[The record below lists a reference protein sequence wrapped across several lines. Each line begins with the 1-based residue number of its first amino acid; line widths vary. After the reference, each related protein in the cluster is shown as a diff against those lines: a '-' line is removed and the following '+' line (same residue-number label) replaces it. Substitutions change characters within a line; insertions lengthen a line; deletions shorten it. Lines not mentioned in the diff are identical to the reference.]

1 MPKVQSPDTCGLMI
15 FFAFPFSAFPFT
27 LGHQERMQASMEQQE
42 RPAAG
47 RTGRE
52 ARGLHRAYTFADL
65 SAYPLKKRL
74 LIRAADLI
82 FYLLINLI
90 GRTTRF
96 EVEGWEHWEQ
106 ATREGSL
113 PIYTFWHNRVFLST
127 YFWRRRR
134 IVVMTSQSFD
144 GEYIARFIQR
154 FGYGAAR
161 GSSTRGGVGAVV
173 EMVRLMRAGAPTAFT
188 IDGPKGPRYVA
199 KMGAV
204 LLAKKTGA
212 PILPFTVEAARF
224 WEVKK
229 SWDAFQIPKP
239 FTRARVL
246 IAPPISVPP
255 DADDATLEAKRDE
268 LQRALDE
275 LNSRDEGMNEQG

>member
-1 MPKVQSPDTCGLMI
+1 
-15 FFAFPFSAFPFT
+15 
-27 LGHQERMQASMEQQE
+27 MQASLEQRE
-42 RPAAG
+42 R
-47 RTGRE
+47 RE
-52 ARGLHRAYTFADL
+52 ARGATGAADGLKRAYTFADL

-74 LIRAADLI
+74 MIRAADLL

-96 EVEGWEHWEQ
+96 EVEGWENWER
-106 ATREGSL
+106 AAGAGSL
-113 PIYTFWHNRVFLST
+113 PIYVFWHNRILLAT

-173 EMVRLMRAGAPTAFT
+173 EMVRLMRAGCPTAFT

-204 LLAKKTGA
+204 LLAKKTGH
-212 PILPFTVEAARF
+212 PVLPFTIKAERF
-224 WEVKK
+224 WQAK
-229 SWDAFQIPKP
+229 SWDAFQVPKP

-246 IAPPISVPP
+246 IAPPIYVAP
-255 DADDATLEAKRDE
+255 DADESTLEAKRDE

-275 LNSRDEGMNEQG
+275 LDSR